1 LTQSS
6 GNDEGRYHGAMST
19 PSPVPEQPGEFE
31 RIRALESQYLLQNY
45 ARYPLLLER
54 GRGCYVYDQ
63 SGRRYLDLLTG
74 IGVNALGYAHP
85 RLTKVIREQ
94 AGLLLHTSNLYYHS
108 YQGPLAERL
117 AKASG
122 LERTFFCNSGAESM
136 EGAMKMIRAHGRK
149 INPEKYEIVAL
160 HNSFHGRTLG
170 ALSITGQEKY
180 RKDFEPLLPG
190 ARFIPHNDIVALEQ
204 TVNERTAG
212 IVLEWIQ
219 GEGGIHPISNEFGR
233 KARELADR
241 YDALLVFDE
250 IQCGVGRAGTHFAY
264 QLADP
269 VVLPDIMVAAKP
281 LACGIPLGVIVA
293 NEKAAQ
299 SIGAGMH
306 GSTFGGG
313 PLACRVAIEFMD
325 ILEGL
330 LPHIQQMGGY
340 FRMKLD
346 ELAKRYKFIKE
357 VRSRGLMIGVEL
369 SIPGKQIVLDAMD
382 AGLLLNCTHDT
393 VLRML
398 PPYII
403 TEKEIDRGLRIL
415 NKVFKAA
422 AKQSAPVEPS

>member
-1 LTQSS
+1 
-6 GNDEGRYHGAMST
+6 MST
-19 PSPVPEQPGEFE
+19 VSTVPEQPGTFDQ
-31 RIRALESQYLLQNY
+31 IRALESEYLLQNY

-63 SGRRYLDLLTG
+63 AGRRYLDLLTG

-117 AKASG
+117 AKVSG
-122 LERTFFCNSGAESM
+122 LARTFFCNSGAESM
-136 EGAMKMIRAHGRK
+136 EGALKMIRAHGRK
-149 INPEKYEIVAL
+149 IHPEKYEIVAL

-190 ARFIPHNDIVALEQ
+190 ARFVPHNDMVALEQ

-219 GEGGIHPISNEFGR
+219 GEGGILPISDEFGR

-250 IQCGVGRAGTHFAY
+250 IQCGVGRPGTYFAY
-264 QLADP
+264 QTADP

-299 SIGAGMH
+299 AIGPGMH

-313 PLACRVAIEFMD
+313 PLACRVALEFMD

-340 FRMKLD
+340 FRMKLE

-357 VRSRGLMIGVEL
+357 VRTRGLMIGVEL
-369 SIPGKQIVLDAMD
+369 TIPGKQIVLDAMEE
-382 AGLLLNCTHDT
+382 GLLVNCTHDT

-403 TEKEIDRGLRIL
+403 TEKEIDRGIRIL
-415 NKVFKAA
+415 NKVFKTA
-422 AKQSAPVEPS
+422 AKLEH

>member
-1 LTQSS
+1 
-6 GNDEGRYHGAMST
+6 MST
-19 PSPVPEQPGEFE
+19 ASPVPEQPGTFD

-54 GRGCYVYDQ
+54 GRGCYVYDG

-74 IGVNALGYAHP
+74 IGVNALGHAHP
-85 RLTKVIREQ
+85 RLTKIIREQ

-122 LERTFFCNSGAESM
+122 LQRTFFCNSGAESM
-136 EGAMKMIRAHGRK
+136 EGALKMIRSHGRN
-149 INPEKYEIVAL
+149 IHPDKYEIVAL

-190 ARFIPHNDIVALEQ
+190 ARFVPHNDLAALEQ

-219 GEGGIHPISNEFGR
+219 GEGGIYPISNEFGR

-250 IQCGVGRAGTHFAY
+250 IQCGVGRPGTYFAY

-281 LACGIPLGVIVA
+281 LACGIPLGAIVA

-313 PLACRVAIEFMD
+313 PLACRVALEFMD

-340 FRMKLD
+340 FRMKLE
-346 ELAKRYKFIKE
+346 ELAKRYEFIKE

-369 SIPGKQIVLDAMD
+369 SIPGKQIVLDAIE
-382 AGLLLNCTHDT
+382 AGLLVNCTHDT
-393 VLRML
+393 VLRLL

-403 TEKEIDRGLRIL
+403 TEKEIDRGIRIL
-415 NKVFKAA
+415 DKVFKAA
-422 AKQSAPVEPS
+422 AKQSVSVEH

>member
-1 LTQSS
+1 
-6 GNDEGRYHGAMST
+6 MST
-19 PSPVPEQPGEFE
+19 VSPVPEQPGAFD
-31 RIRALESQYLLQNY
+31 RVRALESQYLLQNY

-54 GRGCYVYDQ
+54 GRGCYVYDE
-63 SGRRYLDLLTG
+63 SGKRYLDLLAG
-74 IGVNALGYAHP
+74 IGVNALGHAHP

-94 AGLLLHTSNLYYHS
+94 AGLLLHTSNLYYHQ

-117 AKASG
+117 AKVSG

-136 EGAMKMIRAHGRK
+136 EGALKMIRSHGRK
-149 INPEKYEIVAL
+149 IHAEKYEIVAL
-160 HNSFHGRTLG
+160 NNSFHGRTLG

-190 ARFIPHNDIVALEQ
+190 ARFVPHNDIGALEQ
-204 TVNERTAG
+204 TVSDRTAG

-219 GEGGIHPISNEFGR
+219 GEGGIRPVSNDFAR

-250 IQCGVGRAGTHFAY
+250 IQCGVGRTGAHFAY
-264 QLADP
+264 QTADP

-293 NEKAAQ
+293 NERAAQ
-299 SIGAGMH
+299 AIGAGMH

-313 PLACRVAIEFMD
+313 PLACRVALEFLD
-325 ILEGL
+325 ILDGL
-330 LPHIQQMGGY
+330 LPHIQAMGAY
-340 FRMKLD
+340 FRRKLE
-346 ELAKRYKFIKE
+346 ELQKRHSFIQE
-357 VRSRGLMIGVEL
+357 VRSRGLMIGIEL
-369 SIPGKQIVLDAMD
+369 NKPGKQIVLDAMQE
-382 AGLLLNCTHDT
+382 GLLLNCTHDT

-403 TEKEIDRGLRIL
+403 TEKEIDRGVRIL

-422 AKQSAPVEPS
+422 AKQSTAS

>member
-1 LTQSS
+1 
-6 GNDEGRYHGAMST
+6 MST
-19 PSPVPEQPGEFE
+19 PSPVPEQPGAFD

-122 LERTFFCNSGAESM
+122 LQRTFFCNSGAESM
-136 EGAMKMIRAHGRK
+136 EGALKMIRAHGRK

-190 ARFIPHNDIVALEQ
+190 ARFIPHNDIAALEQ

-219 GEGGIHPISNEFGR
+219 GEGGIYPISNEFGR

-241 YDALLVFDE
+241 YNALLVFDE
-250 IQCGVGRAGTHFAY
+250 IQCGVGRPGTYFAY
-264 QLADP
+264 QQADP
-269 VVLPDIMVAAKP
+269 EVLPDIMVAAKP

-299 SIGAGMH
+299 SIGPGMH

-313 PLACRVAIEFMD
+313 PLACRVALEFMD

-369 SIPGKQIVLDAMD
+369 SIPGKQIVLDAID
-382 AGLLLNCTHDT
+382 AGLLVNCTHDT

-403 TEKEIDRGLRIL
+403 TEKEIDRGIRIL

-422 AKQSAPVEPS
+422 AKRSAPVEPS